1 MATALRSNVLAL
13 AGWIV
18 ACFLAAATGAAWPPG
33 EWYASLAK
41 PAWNP
46 PAWVFGPV
54 WTTLYLAMAVA
65 VWRVGRPGWSGQ
77 RRAALACFL
86 LQLALN
92 AAWTPVFFGLHAPG
106 IALVVIVA
114 LFLAIAATIASFAQH
129 DRLAALLLA
138 PYLAWVGFATVLNAE
153 LWRLNRS

>member
-1 MATALRSNVLAL
+1 MATAPRSNVLAL
-13 AGWIV
+13 AGWSV

-86 LQLALN
+86 LQLTLN

-106 IALVVIVA
+106 PALVVIVG
-114 LFLAIAATIASFAQH
+114 LFIAITATIASFAQH